1 MARITVEDCVDKV
14 ANRFDLVLLA
24 TIEADYRNN
33 QVIEGQCASLGG
45 HPMGRALTGTDA
57 VHATSHTSSRHQM
70 RRCHAEQREGRSTA
84 VSEPCSFLLVIVVLW
99 PAAAG

>member
-1 MARITVEDCVDKV
+1 MRLAKLSYDQSKVRAR
-14 ANRFDLVLLA
+14 LVPHRGGGMSALLPA

-33 QVIEGQCASLGG
+33 QAIEGQCASLGG

-70 RRCHAEQREGRSTA
+70 RRCHAE
-84 VSEPCSFLLVIVVLW
+84 
-99 PAAAG
+99 